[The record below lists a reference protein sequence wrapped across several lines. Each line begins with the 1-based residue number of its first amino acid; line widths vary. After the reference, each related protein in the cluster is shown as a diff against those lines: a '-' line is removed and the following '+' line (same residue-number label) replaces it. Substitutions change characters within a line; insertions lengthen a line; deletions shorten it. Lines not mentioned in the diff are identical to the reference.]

1 MHNYRMKRSCDQARD
16 PKGRIAGT
24 VALASAGAA
33 AIAAACCV
41 LPMALMLVGLG
52 GAWLAIF
59 GRIAAIGFHL
69 GALAVVL
76 IVAAWIVALPR
87 RSGRSTIVALSAGSA
102 LTLVAWVVLLNEAAI
117 NDYLISLM

>member
-1 MHNYRMKRSCDQARD
+1 MSAFLTRL
-16 PKGRIAGT
+16 GLAG
-24 VALASAGAA
+24 SGAA

-41 LPMALMLVGLG
+41 LPVALMLAGLG
-52 GAWLAIF
+52 GTWLAVF

-76 IVAAWIVALPR
+76 IAAAWIVAIRR
-87 RSGRSTIVALSAGSA
+87 RSGRSMIVALSVGSV
-102 LTLVAWVVLLNEAAI
+102 LTLVACVVLLSEAAI